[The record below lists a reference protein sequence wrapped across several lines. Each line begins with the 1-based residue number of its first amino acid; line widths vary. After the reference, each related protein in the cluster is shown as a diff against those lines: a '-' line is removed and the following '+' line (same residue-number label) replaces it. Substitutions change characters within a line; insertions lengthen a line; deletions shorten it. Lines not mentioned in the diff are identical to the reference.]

1 MSGMSCTQL
10 STDQERAKGSAEF
23 STIPLLV
30 VKSSLESPLKF
41 PQSPATDTKSS
52 RDSEIRKV
60 YDITEQEI
68 IQDTQL
74 LPQVIC
80 HIIFTITMTVS
91 DILILITN

>member
-41 PQSPATDTKSS
+41 PQRPATDTNPAESV
-52 RDSEIRKV
+52 IRKV
-60 YDITEQEI
+60 YDITEQDI
-68 IQDTQL
+68 IKDTQL
-74 LPQVIC
+74 LPQVFC
-80 HIIFTITMTVS
+80 HILVMINH
-91 DILILITN
+91 DCN